1 MEILSPG
8 KKLRTIRNK
17 FGIKQSEITGGE
29 ITREL
34 ISIIENDKCRIMPQV
49 AKIIAYN
56 INKICRE
63 RNIDFVLEPSYLL
76 EDVKTQ
82 AIKIAENYIEILNSY
97 NKLTSESKKVL
108 NEVEA
113 FLMKYD
119 VDDKKI
125 ILYEKLGDIY
135 KNSYQYN
142 KSYEFYI
149 KALENNKKGF
159 KNEAL
164 FKLIQKLG
172 AICMFL
178 GRYEDA
184 LNFNDLALS
193 YKDNVPENLKYVV
206 YFNNLLCYFYMKDY
220 RRTLEEINSVKV
232 NFKKLLEID
241 LFELNSL
248 KSNCLVHLE
257 NYSEALEID
266 KKLLEQLAEDD
277 ISNRLM
283 VLGNMLDIYI
293 IIKDIDNIEQYMT
306 KIVYELSIWKG
317 DNIPFFLP
325 NLYCQLECAAILIGD
340 FNAAKEYF
348 NTLVDLCKVSKNIYA
363 IKSGLKLH
371 IELLSIE
378 NSEEEMNILKGR
390 LLELIA
396 LGA

>member
-1 MEILSPG
+1 
-8 KKLRTIRNK
+8 
-17 FGIKQSEITGGE
+17 
-29 ITREL
+29 
-34 ISIIENDKCRIMPQV
+34 
-49 AKIIAYN
+49 
-56 INKICRE
+56 
-63 RNIDFVLEPSYLL
+63 
-76 EDVKTQ
+76 
-82 AIKIAENYIEILNSY
+82 
-97 NKLTSESKKVL
+97 
-108 NEVEA
+108 
-113 FLMKYD
+113 
-119 VDDKKI
+119 
-125 ILYEKLGDIY
+125 
-135 KNSYQYN
+135 
-142 KSYEFYI
+142 
-149 KALENNKKGF
+149 
-159 KNEAL
+159 
-164 FKLIQKLG
+164 
-172 AICMFL
+172 
-178 GRYEDA
+178 
-184 LNFNDLALS
+184 
-193 YKDNVPENLKYVV
+193 
-206 YFNNLLCYFYMKDY
+206 MKDY